1 MPLQDFLD
9 YAANHS
15 DEPLTWELGGRA
27 GTYVGRLVIETRT
40 SKCARIGKYR
50 DLMLV
55 GEQIIGGAEPR
66 PIIVGVC
73 GAQQKSPFSES
84 HTIKEGKIVK
94 IAA

>member
-9 YAANHS
+9 YVANHP

-40 SKCARIGKYR
+40 STCARIGKYR

-55 GEQIIGGAEPR
+55 GEQFIEGAEPR
-66 PIIVGVC
+66 QIIVGVC
-73 GAQQKSPFSES
+73 GADNDGVFSKNN
-84 HTIKEGKIVK
+84 TIKNNKIVK
-94 IAA
+94 AA